1 LVFYGGCGFIATAII
16 AEIAATE
23 ITCDH
28 DRDHDD
34 VVVPASTVRFQK
46 GGINRMPGAVLKPQS
61 RKNLLRHHARSPCSA
76 ISEARKYGRTR

>member
-1 LVFYGGCGFIATAII
+1 LVFYGGCGLATAII
-16 AEIAATE
+16 AEIATIIAATE

-46 GGINRMPGAVLKPQS
+46 GGLTGCRGP
-61 RKNLLRHHARSPCSA
+61 
-76 ISEARKYGRTR
+76 Y

>member
-1 LVFYGGCGFIATAII
+1 MSTNGVLLHPSIGLVFYAGGGFATAITTETGTI
-16 AEIAATE
+16 SATTE

-46 GGINRMPGAVLKPQS
+46 GGLTGCRGP
-61 RKNLLRHHARSPCSA
+61 
-76 ISEARKYGRTR
+76 Y

>member
-1 LVFYGGCGFIATAII
+1 LVFYAGGGFATAITTGTGTI
-16 AEIAATE
+16 SATAE

-46 GGINRMPGAVLKPQS
+46 GGLTGCRGP
-61 RKNLLRHHARSPCSA
+61 
-76 ISEARKYGRTR
+76 Y

>member
-1 LVFYGGCGFIATAII
+1 MSTNGVLLHPSIRLVFYGGCGFIATAII
-16 AEIAATE
+16 AEIATIIAATE

-46 GGINRMPGAVLKPQS
+46 GGLTGCRGP
-61 RKNLLRHHARSPCSA
+61 
-76 ISEARKYGRTR
+76 Y